1 MPFGSWPNLEN
12 DFFCA
17 SGVIRRLFLFFPPTR
32 YIPKSGVSG
41 LSMIFFQTGLRAK
54 PLFSSTPYKPA
65 QAPHSRFFRWH
76 VYQHARRSSASY
88 MPIYA
93 PTRHVPAHGT
103 RLASL
108 RYGICTAA
116 ASAIIL
122 QAAPDTPS
130 RDWITPPVS
139 SLRRIF
145 KSKCRVTTMPSK
157 MVLALVLHPP
167 GGLTKPKISRRVVYL
182 GHGSTPALAWRK

>member
-122 QAAPDTPS
+122 QAAPRTVDPSMRPVTSAGLMSAGFLISLQPSKTPLQ
-130 RDWITPPVS
+130 DWATPPGPWQHDPPA
-139 SLRRIF
+139 RR
-145 KSKCRVTTMPSK
+145 KTT
-157 MVLALVLHPP
+157 
-167 GGLTKPKISRRVVYL
+167 LTR
-182 GHGSTPALAWRK
+182 